1 MNISFCITVCNE
13 HQELQELLAQ
23 LLPSLKEGD
32 EILIQADEDNHTKEV
47 ESVMNKF
54 SDKDPRVKQLF
65 FPLRKDFA
73 HYKNNLFFYAKND
86 YIFFIDA
93 DERISEN
100 LLDNLHAVIEMNPVD
115 LIVVPRANTVEGLTT
130 EHINK
135 WGWRVD
141 NGLVNWPDYQ
151 MRIVKNTNDMRWQG
165 KVHERIV
172 GFTTISHLPHDN
184 QDWCLLHPKTI
195 ERQEKQNALY
205 SNL

>member
-23 LLPSLKEGD
+23 LLTSLKEDD
-32 EILIQADEDNHTKEV
+32 EILVQADEDNHTKEV

-54 SDKDPRVKQLF
+54 SDEDPRVKQLF

-73 HYKNNLFFYAKND
+73 HFKNNLFNYAKND
-86 YIFFIDA
+86 YICFIDA
-93 DERISEN
+93 DEKFSN
-100 LLDNLHAVIEMNPVD
+100 SLLDNLHAVIEMNPVD

-151 MRIVKNTNDMRWQG
+151 MRIVKNNNNMRWQG

-195 ERQEKQNALY
+195 ERQEKQNQLY
-205 SNL
+205 NTL